1 MKLLLLSTL
10 GEWLE
15 ANLLG
20 LIVAIVGWLSSAA
33 VLIWKLSQ
41 VVASIKETDNKVES
55 LAKAFAEQGDDL
67 YGHTADSS
75 VHTTFEQRQAI
86 NARFDKIET
95 SMTNGHNRIENK
107 IDRLSERLMNGK

>member
-1 MKLLLLSTL
+1 MKLLLLSTV

-20 LIVAIVGWLSSAA
+20 LVVALVGWLSSAA

-55 LAKAFAEQGDDL
+55 LAEAFAKQGDDL
-67 YGHTADSS
+67 YGHTADST

-86 NARFDKIET
+86 NARFDKIERT
-95 SMTNGHNRIENK
+95 MENGYNRIENK
-107 IDRLSERLMNGK
+107 IDRWAEKMLNK